1 MEGELYVTLEHPMT
15 KEHFISFLA
24 RSTSDCFALV
34 KLYPKGG
41 ARERFPLPGGGML
54 YCTATAT
61 GCLRKS
67 FCERSR
73 GNKPF
78 LHCKSCAF
86 QLESA
91 AFLN

>member
-34 KLYPKGG
+34 KLYPEGG

-67 FCERSR
+67 FC
-73 GNKPF
+73 
-78 LHCKSCAF
+78 
-86 QLESA
+86 
-91 AFLN
+91 